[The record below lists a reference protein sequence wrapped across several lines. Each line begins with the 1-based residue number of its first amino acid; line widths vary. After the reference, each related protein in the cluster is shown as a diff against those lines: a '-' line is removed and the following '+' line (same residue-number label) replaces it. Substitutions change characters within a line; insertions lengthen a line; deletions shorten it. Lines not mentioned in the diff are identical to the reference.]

1 MRGPDGAPVALRPT
15 ASRLLDALLASH
27 GKEVAATEL
36 IDRVWG
42 DTPPGDPMASLHQTV
57 ARLRRALPDDSIRR
71 TKHGYVLTLPDGV
84 LLDDHP
90 PATAAPA
97 AVGSP
102 PARTDTAPAF
112 DAESLR
118 LASSSTRAPFV
129 GRDRLLTTAVAD
141 AEDGIGTVFHGIA
154 GNGKSRLV
162 EEVVLEL
169 SRRGHPSA
177 LLSCRAAGSGTPLGV
192 FVSLLPDTIP
202 REGVSMVVA
211 AREAITERVGGGRLV
226 LGLDDVHLLDGP
238 SAALVSQLVT
248 AGTAVL
254 DRVAPQHGRRPHARR
269 AALARGLLPSRARA
283 RARPGGD
290 RAARRSGAP
299 PNRHRRDGRGAVG
312 ADARQPPVRDHRA
325 RPSRLHHCRVRR
337 HRRAADR
344 RPTRRPATRAARRA
358 GRHRP
363 RRAARGDDHG
373 APQRHRRPR
382 RPRTPAPHPSRV
394 RRPPARHQRAPPGVR
409 RARPGDDVAAPRP
422 RDPRP
427 AHRRR
432 PGIRCTT
439 SRRPRPSRRL
449 VGQGRTAPAAGSR
462 DSDRPQRTRA

>member
-1 MRGPDGAPVALRPT
+1 
-15 ASRLLDALLASH
+15 
-27 GKEVAATEL
+27 
-36 IDRVWG
+36 
-42 DTPPGDPMASLHQTV
+42 MASLHQTV

-71 TKHGYVLTLPDGV
+71 TRHGYVLTLPDGV

-90 PATAAPA
+90 PTTAAPA

-102 PARTDTAPAF
+102 AARMDTAPAV

-118 LASSSTRAPFV
+118 LASSSTRSPFV

-226 LGLDDVHLLDGP
+226 LGLDDVHLLDAP

-254 DRVAPQHGRRPHARR
+254 IASHRNMAVVHTPVALLWHEDFCRHVHVP
-269 AALARGLLPSRARA
+269 AL
-283 RARPGGD
+283 D
-290 RAARRSGAP
+290 RAATAQLAEAVLRQTVTDETVEELWELTLGNPLFATTVLAHPDFTTAASDVTVERLIADQLAGLP
-299 PNRHRRDGRGAVG
+299 PELPR
-312 ADARQPPVRDHRA
+312 RA
-325 RPSRLHHCRVRR
+325 R
-337 HRRAADR
+337 
-344 RPTRRPATRAARRA
+344 
-358 GRHRP
+358 RHRP

-373 APQRHRRPR
+373 APQRHRRAR

-409 RARPGDDVAAPRP
+409 RAHPGDDVAAPRP

-432 PGIRCTT
+432 PGARCTA

-449 VGQGRTAPAAGSR
+449 VGQGRTAAAAGDR
-462 DSDRPQRTRA
+462 DSDRPQRARA